1 VLHGALDK
9 KEVVSALSL
18 EKKKSTTMASPD
30 KKKKTSKSPVKVR
43 VPDAQEE
50 QQPQQVKL
58 LRKPQACDYHDP
70 LKLLIFNVHWTLLD
84 YSLLL
89 DRNPNPNLRPIFKT
103 VNRRV

>member
-18 EKKKSTTMASPD
+18 EKKK
-30 KKKKTSKSPVKVR
+30 SKSPVKVR